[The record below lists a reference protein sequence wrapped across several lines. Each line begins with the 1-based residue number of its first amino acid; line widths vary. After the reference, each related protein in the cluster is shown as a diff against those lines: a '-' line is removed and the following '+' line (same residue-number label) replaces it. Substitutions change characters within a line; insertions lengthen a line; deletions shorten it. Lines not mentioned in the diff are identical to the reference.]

1 MSLRP
6 EVNEETGAPKGIA
19 CESRFPLFYIVV
31 LAGIVAA
38 GAILTGI
45 ILAKNYRTTLSRTQI
60 LLTRISEDTARS
72 IGEWVQTT
80 ARQAGVMA
88 SYPAIAEA
96 TSSNDPKLIA
106 HARAVLELVRT
117 PFDYAAIYAVDRN
130 GISKVQTADAPPL
143 SPWLREEA
151 IQPSGPRTLTCF
163 EPGLNPGFP
172 QLAFLVPIA
181 RNGFP
186 GERFGTLIVLT
197 SRNALPR
204 LAEPQGESSDVRSML
219 FARSPQ
225 GGIVYF
231 SRVLHPPPA
240 GVTWRDDAA
249 EAALRGQAVFTLRT
263 TGDGLRQYAVT
274 RRLPEL
280 GWGMV
285 TRQWQASVLAP
296 FWRTV
301 AFSVLI
307 FLGCSALLVTCA
319 VAIWRHQLVLRLRKE
334 MQVRVKAEEEL
345 RLSQEL
351 FNKSFRSCPE
361 GMSLSRFSDGCFVE
375 VNDAFLATTG
385 YSRDELIGHS
395 SFELEFWPDP
405 RDREKLIQ
413 ALRHN
418 ERVRSW
424 RVRGRIKN
432 GSILEVELSAEVVQ
446 IHDEKCLLLIMR
458 DITDQLALE
467 EQVRQAQKME
477 AVGQLAGAVAHDFN
491 NLLMAISSHAELL
504 LEAPSPGGVEKRTKQ
519 ILSATESAAKLTRK
533 LLAFGRRQELAS
545 SAFDLNQLVLETA
558 DLVQH
563 MAPPAIAVDTRLASS
578 PCWVKADRAQIEQTI
593 INLVLNARDAMP
605 DGGNL
610 VISTYPLAIGGSN
623 PGPHGDVPDGDY
635 ILITF
640 ADTGRGIPEQNINRI
655 FEPFFTTKP
664 KGRGTGLGLSIAY
677 GIIRQS
683 GGHIRVRST
692 VGAGTTFLIYIPSVP
707 QPKSDPPPFHPCP
720 LGRYRASCPRE
731 GAILVVDDEE
741 LVRASLQA
749 FLGGSG
755 LTVLDCADASEALR
769 VFSGLKDSLV
779 LLVTD
784 MAMPGMSG
792 VELAEALVKQIPDLP
807 IIFMSGYGVAENG
820 HQQFSHAKFLQKPFT
835 RAGLMN
841 SVCEGLETCPFKRI
855 QN

>member
-1 MSLRP
+1 MSFRP
-6 EVNEETGAPKGIA
+6 GVNEETEAPKVIA
-19 CESRFPLFYIVV
+19 SESHFPLSYIAV
-31 LAGIVAA
+31 LAGVVVA
-38 GAILTGI
+38 GAILTAI
-45 ILAKNYRTTLSRTQI
+45 ILVKNYRTTLGRTQV
-60 LLTRISEDTARS
+60 LLTRVSEDTARS
-72 IGEWVQTT
+72 IDEWVQTT

-88 SYPAIAEA
+88 SFPAIAEA
-96 TSSNDPKLIA
+96 TSSDDPKLIA
-106 HARAVLELVRT
+106 HASAVLELVRS
-117 PFDYAAIYAVDRN
+117 PFGYAAIYAVDRN
-130 GISKVQTADAPPL
+130 GMSKVQTADAPPL
-143 SPWLREEA
+143 LPWLREEA
-151 IQPSGPRTLTCF
+151 IEPSGAQTLTCF

-181 RNGFP
+181 RGGFP
-186 GERFGTLIVLT
+186 GGRSERIGTLIALT
-197 SRNALPR
+197 RRSALPG
-204 LAEPQGESSDVRSML
+204 LVEPQGGDSDLRSVL
-219 FARSPQ
+219 FARSPL

-231 SRVLHPPPA
+231 SRILHPPPA
-240 GVTWRDDAA
+240 GVTWRDEAA
-249 EAALRGQAVFTLRT
+249 EAALRGESIFILRT

-301 AFSVLI
+301 AFSVLT

-319 VAIWRHQLVLRLRKE
+319 VAIWRHQQVLRLRE
-334 MQVRVKAEEEL
+334 EVQVRTKSEEEL
-345 RLSQEL
+345 RQSQEL

-375 VNDAFLATTG
+375 VNDAFLATSG
-385 YSRDELIGHS
+385 YSREELIGHS
-395 SFELEFWPDP
+395 SFEREFWPNP
-405 RDREKLIQ
+405 GDRQKLIQ

-424 RVRGRIKN
+424 RVRARIRN
-432 GSILEVELSAEVVQ
+432 RSIIEVELSAEVVQ
-446 IHDEKCLLLIMR
+446 IQDEKCLLLIVR
-458 DITDQLALE
+458 DITNELALE

-504 LEAPSPGGVEKRTKQ
+504 LEAPGPGGVEKRTKQ

-533 LLAFGRRQELAS
+533 LIAFGRRQELAT

-558 DLVQH
+558 DLIQH
-563 MAPPAIAVDTRLASS
+563 MTPPVIAVDARLASS

-605 DGGNL
+605 EGGKL
-610 VISTYPLAIGGSN
+610 IISTYPLAIGAN
-623 PGPHGDVPDGDY
+623 DPGPHGDVPDGDY

-640 ADTGRGIPEQNINRI
+640 ADTGHGIPEQNINRI

-707 QPKSDPPPFHPCP
+707 QPQSDPSPSHPCP

-749 FLGGSG
+749 FLGNCG

-784 MAMPGMSG
+784 MAMPGMG
-792 VELAEALVKQIPDLP
+792 GMELAQALVKQVPDLP
-807 IIFMSGYGVAENG
+807 IIFMSGVWDRGKQPPG
-820 HQQFSHAKFLQKPFT
+820 
-835 RAGLMN
+835 
-841 SVCEGLETCPFKRI
+841 I
-855 QN
+855 QSRKVSSEAIHPRRPDECHM